1 MKNLSKAHMKTI
13 NRDLKDDIAFS
24 YSTYL
29 FLKEEAKKKALG
41 RSHTR
46 DRLKR
51 NLTMGRN

>member
-1 MKNLSKAHMKTI
+1 MKTI
-13 NRDLKDDIAFS
+13 NRDLKEDIAFS

-29 FLKEEAKKKALG
+29 FLKDEAKKKALG